1 MAWVDVWIVIR
12 GWREISSIRG
22 LRMHMEQSLVGK
34 VLSNC
39 AIRPPMEKPASTR
52 VTGSP
57 TAATSRAAWMP
68 AMPPPTTNT
77 RGWATRSNGRI
88 VAITRTRSFKQIV
101 EFSLGRPGGSPLRG

>member
-1 MAWVDVWIVIR
+1 MARVDVWIVIR

-22 LRMHMEQSLVGK
+22 LRMHMAQSLVGK

-39 AIRPPMEKPASTR
+39 AIRPPMEKPASAR

-57 TAATSRAAWMP
+57 AAATSRAAWMP

-88 VAITRTRSFKQIV
+88 VAITRTRSFGQ
-101 EFSLGRPGGSPLRG
+101 LGES